1 MIGNKEVSKWM
12 GREYKYHAHF
22 TLRPARDRLILWKK
36 IDHQSLINIQG
47 WTLSLN
53 GSDKSKGKE
62 LILLFINDVN
72 VSDFSTLSFFFST
85 CLVLKTWFE
94 LSRVQLYTN
103 CMKGNTR
110 GTQITPLHWSPK
122 LDWYTGIDAKFERE
136 WHTSIVKEFCCL
148 ENNVNVSD
156 FRSLFFIFDLF
167 HA

>member
-72 VSDFSTLSFFFST
+72 VSDFSTLSFFFQLFS
-85 CLVLKTWFE
+85 CLKHGSSYRGYNYIQIVLKG
-94 LSRVQLYTN
+94 
-103 CMKGNTR
+103 KTR

-136 WHTSIVKEFCCL
+136 WHKSIVKEFCCL

>member
-12 GREYKYHAHF
+12 GKEYKYHAHF

-136 WHTSIVKEFCCL
+136 WHKSIVKEFCCL

-156 FRSLFFIFDLF
+156 FRSLLFIFDLL